1 MSASHERSTLAP
13 SLSDHA
19 RRLRGAP
26 VPRGGHPLP
35 DSART
40 PRPRGTGPRLGEARA
55 RVADVLRSL
64 LDAPGTDPEAAL
76 VATGIRDRAVLRAAA
91 TFDHPDEEAVR
102 ALGRRLVRTG
112 TTLVG
117 VAAGIGLLSVLGEP
131 QDVPY
136 LRDLGMFDGLESAAV
151 EALAPLDPQAAA
163 TVGLA
168 HRARETGLRALADA
182 LVSGLAGDL
191 RALVVGVSAE
201 SHRDVGP
208 DQARWIAEATRLPA
222 LLRAHPGDR
231 ELFAQAVLL
240 LTRMTSRRDYAIAL
254 LRYGEARELY
264 EAITARVAGEAPATG
279 LDRQA
284 RLLSLALDLHSG
296 ASRLLDWPPGR
307 REEALGTLLAAVGE
321 PTEPD
326 AKADAHPRTRRRA
339 AWIRS
344 TASRLRAVTA
354 SADPPPAPLPAR
366 AEPGPVSRLRIEV
379 AVADPGDLDAVETR
393 FLVDG
398 RPLVPWAFGPGPG
411 DVPERTLDTGALRAG
426 DEPREVRLAEAYCS
440 EGCCG
445 ALYVTVRRE
454 GPYVVWGDW
463 SRPGAPRGLPDLPV
477 LRFDADAYDT
487 EVARAEQDRGWSWP
501 ARDTA
506 RLIARGLRERPEL
519 LARWGLRLGWTGT
532 DFGDPDA
539 TVITYDDLPP
549 AAGGAQDVQPRQY
562 LWLLPDDGAPPE
574 RRAAAALRR
583 FAEEDPRRYPESA
596 G

>member
-1 MSASHERSTLAP
+1 MSASYERSTLAP
-13 SLSDHA
+13 ALSDHA

-40 PRPRGTGPRLGEARA
+40 PRPRGPGPRHSEACA
-55 RVADVLRSL
+55 RVKDVLRSL
-64 LDAPGTDPEAAL
+64 LDTPRADPEAAL
-76 VATGIRDRAVLRAAA
+76 VATGVRDRTVLRAAA
-91 TFDHPDEEAVR
+91 TLDHPDEPAAR
-102 ALGRRLVRTG
+102 ALGRLLVRTG

-131 QDVPY
+131 EDVPY
-136 LRDLGMFDGLESAAV
+136 LRDLGMLDGLDSAAV

-168 HRARETGLRALADA
+168 HGARETGLRALADA
-182 LVSGLAGDL
+182 LVSGRTSDL
-191 RALVVGVSAE
+191 RALVVGVRAE
-201 SHRDVGP
+201 SPRDVGP
-208 DQARWIAEATRLPA
+208 GRARWIAEATRLPA
-222 LLRAHPGDR
+222 LLRAHPRDP
-231 ELFAQAVLL
+231 ELLAQAVLL

-254 LRYGEARELY
+254 LRYGDARDLY

-279 LDRQA
+279 LDRRA

-296 ASRLLDWPPGR
+296 ASHLLDWPPGR
-307 REEALGTLLAAVGE
+307 REQVLGALLAAVGE

-326 AKADAHPRTRRRA
+326 TEPDTEADADPRTRRRA
-339 AWIRS
+339 AWIRA
-344 TASRLRAVTA
+344 TAPRLRAITA
-354 SADPPPAPLPAR
+354 P
-366 AEPGPVSRLRIEV
+366 AEPCPVSRLRIEV
-379 AVADPGDLDAVETR
+379 AVADPGDPDAVETR

-398 RPLVPWAFGPGPG
+398 RPFVPWAFGPGPG

-454 GPYVVWGDW
+454 GRYVVWGDW

-519 LARWGLRLGWTGT
+519 LARWDLRQGWTGT
-532 DFGDPDA
+532 DFGDPDT

-549 AAGGAQDVQPRQY
+549 TAGGAPDVQPRQY
-562 LWLLPDDGAPPE
+562 VWLLPDDGTPPE
-574 RRAAAALRR
+574 QRAAAALRR
-583 FAEEDPRRYPESA
+583 FAEEDPRRYPEPA
-596 G
+596 R